1 MQAFGAVLGVANEA
15 GAKWR
20 VLAEGICLWEVGR
33 DPHDTYSD
41 HTRANLAVLHRLPLN
56 VKSKPSLLAEH

>member
-1 MQAFGAVLGVANEA
+1 MHVQAFGAVLGVANEA

-33 DPHDTYSD
+33 HLHDACLNHVRTCL
-41 HTRANLAVLHRLPLN
+41 TVLYRLPLD
-56 VKSKPSLLAEH
+56 VKSK